1 MAQDKLPA
9 PEQQMRDRIARF
21 RAAHPRLRSG
31 AGTPSAAPASR
42 PGDRAG
48 LREGDRAVLGN
59 KTATATATAPAQ
71 VAIDPAVQAL
81 RQEQMATRIQQFR
94 AAQQVRKAQSGD
106 NKNLPPGIH
115 VGEAGM
121 RPGDKAGPRPGDIA
135 SLAGTGH

>member
-1 MAQDKLPA
+1 MAQDKLPT
-9 PEQQMRDRIARF
+9 PEQQMQDRIARF

-48 LREGDRAVLGN
+48 LREGDKAVLGN
-59 KTATATATAPAQ
+59 KTATATAQ

-121 RPGDKAGPRPGDIA
+121 RQGDKAGPRPGDIA